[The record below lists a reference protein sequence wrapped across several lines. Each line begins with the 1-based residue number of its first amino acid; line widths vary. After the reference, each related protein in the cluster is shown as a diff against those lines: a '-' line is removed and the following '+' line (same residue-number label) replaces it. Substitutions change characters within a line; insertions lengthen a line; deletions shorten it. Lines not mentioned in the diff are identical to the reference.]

1 MSETIF
7 NSEDL
12 VSVNPD
18 SYLRNSVPVLLVEAQ
33 WFSGGSVP
41 VDYLGGY
48 LSGPHASGPHL
59 VSSITSPAEDITD
72 TIRVSDVGYISLQSD
87 SPANSYYPPYLMDSL
102 SVDRRVNIEPWQSS
116 AGAAWGT
123 IQIARGDGRFDN
135 IIETGSPDGRPLRL
149 LTGNKLYSSSRE
161 INLDPAL
168 SSFTETFVGYADGL
182 WRSDVGVISIDVRD
196 ASYRVERPIQTSIY
210 GGTGTYEGTAELK
223 GVTKPMLRGGGG
235 ATNLVLQS
243 ELASGW
249 VGYNTGGALVGTVTP
264 NGGVAP
270 NGTTTAARVVLD
282 RNSTTNVSGIES
294 ALITGLVNPHDTTI
308 SIWLK
313 SNTSSV
319 YTVQI
324 TDIAGTS
331 ATCVVDSEWRRFR
344 LTNLA
349 KASTQG
355 RVRVRLSGS
364 DTSPTADIL
373 VWGAQFQLGAL
384 ATSYIPTTTTAITIQ
399 YPVKNIA
406 PVLIDPTNRIYQYND
421 APGRV
426 IEVYE
431 RGAAVFTNGGDTS
444 DLYTGST
451 SSGQYRTDNSRGLF
465 QLGATPVGEITVDA
479 YGHFA
484 NLGLLSNPCDIVLG
498 ILNDIYQLD
507 SSEID
512 SASFE
517 TIRDDRP
524 WFAGF
529 YVSQVTS
536 GIAVV
541 AQLLRSVGGWVV
553 PSKTGKIRAALQR
566 IPEASVASESYNP
579 AQIIA
584 CANARLPENLSP
596 PPYRIR
602 VGYDRRY
609 TLQTDVAASTDNAR
623 RQFVSEEWTFASWDK
638 LSNLIRYRQATDPP
652 AVETFL
658 LEETGAGILAN
669 EYGAIYGERRSI
681 WDITLP
687 ASYAFQKEIGDVI
700 NVQFPAPGLTT
711 GKPAVII
718 GDRYRFSEQSYSFS
732 VLV

>member
-1 MSETIF
+1 MSGTIF
-7 NSEDL
+7 QSENL

-18 SYLRNSVPVLLVEAQ
+18 SYVRNSTPVLLIEAQ
-33 WFSGGSVP
+33 WFSGGSDP
-41 VDYLGGY
+41 VEYLGGY
-48 LSGPHASGPHL
+48 LSGPYASGPYL

-72 TIRVSDVGYISLQSD
+72 TIRVSDVGYISLQTD
-87 SPANSYYPPYLMDSL
+87 DPANSYYPPYLMDSL

-149 LTGNKLYSSSRE
+149 LSGSKLYSPSRE
-161 INLDPAL
+161 INIDPPF

-182 WRSDVGVISIDVRD
+182 WRSDIGVISIDVRD
-196 ASYRVERPIQTSIY
+196 ASYRVERPIQTSVY
-210 GGTGTYEGTAELK
+210 EGTGTYEGTAELK
-223 GVTKPMLRGGGG
+223 GVTKPLLRGGGET
-235 ATNLVLQS
+235 TNLVLQS
-243 ELASGW
+243 ALASGW
-249 VGYNTGGALVGTVTP
+249 DGYNTGSALVGVVTP
-264 NGGVAP
+264 NYGVAP
-270 NGTTTAARVVLD
+270 NGATAAARVELD
-282 RNSTTNVSGIES
+282 RNSTTSVSGVQS
-294 ALITGLVNPHDTTI
+294 ALITGLTNPHDATI

-313 SNTSSV
+313 SNTASV
-319 YTVQI
+319 YMVQI
-324 TDIAGTS
+324 VDITGAS
-331 ATCVVDSEWRRFR
+331 VTCTVDSEWRRFR

-349 KASTQG
+349 KTTTQG
-355 RVRVRLSGS
+355 RVRIRLSGS
-364 DTSPTADIL
+364 GTSPTADIL
-373 VWGAQFQLGAL
+373 AWGAQFQIGTL
-384 ATSYIPTTTTAITIQ
+384 ATSYIPTTTAAVTVQ

-444 DLYTGST
+444 DLYAGTT

-465 QLGATPVGEITVDA
+465 QLGASPIGEITVDA

-484 NLGLLSNPCDIVLG
+484 NLGLLSNPCDIALG
-498 ILNDIYQLD
+498 ILNDIYQLNP
-507 SSEID
+507 SEID
-512 SASFE
+512 NTSFE
-517 TIRDDRP
+517 SIRDERP
-524 WFAGF
+524 WFSGF
-529 YVSQVTS
+529 YVNQTTS
-536 GIAVV
+536 GITVI

-553 PSKTGKIRAALQR
+553 PSKTGKIRATLQR
-566 IPEASVASESYNP
+566 IPEITVSSGAYNP
-579 AQIIA
+579 AQIID
-584 CANARLPENLSP
+584 CTNARLPENLSP

-609 TLQTDVAASTDNAR
+609 TVQTDVAASADSAR

-638 LSNLIRYRQATDPP
+638 PSNLTLYRQANDPP

-658 LEETGAGILAN
+658 LEETGADILAN

-681 WDITLP
+681 WDIALP

-700 NVQFPAPGLTT
+700 NIQFPAPGLTL

-718 GDRYRFSEQSYSFS
+718 GDRYRFSEQSYSLS
-732 VLV
+732 ILV